1 MENIFMQKHK
11 IAAAID
17 IGSNV
22 VRMHISQWDGNKIS
36 ILDKLEK
43 PTQIGKEVFSTGYIS
58 FDTVRALSE
67 ILNGFCE
74 KAHEYGITAVHTIAS
89 TALREASNQAYIL
102 DHLST
107 RNKLDVRVF
116 EDTESS
122 ALLIDAM
129 KTGSHIEAKKTLLIY
144 GGTGT
149 TDFELLKNEK
159 LILSHSVQTGLLK
172 LAEMLKEAS
181 DFSRRLDYMAE
192 EYLNT
197 MLIRENR
204 IQDLLK
210 TDEIIFGAGNLQ
222 PLFKL
227 FGNPSENSLNIN
239 KKELLEIYE
248 EYRSLSVEQICARHG
263 FQIQQGEILYA
274 MLMLL
279 TVLLRITKVENLF
292 FMQINLADAMLN
304 YLLKP
309 DSHKKYNENLYEGA
323 ISSAVDFAARYRC
336 PMKHCIHVSE
346 IALALFEKLKKAF
359 GFTKK
364 QKLLLHIACILHES
378 GHYVNSGDVQEASFN
393 LLKDARIYGLSS
405 RETLLAANI
414 IAPQSLLGVT
424 RALRGSVITGEDILF
439 AAKMY
444 ALLNLSDALDYSRK
458 QKAKLHDLKL
468 ENDSLIIS
476 VQIREDFTLERW
488 IFKERA
494 ELFQEIFGI
503 TTQLKIN
510 NIYNAE
516 DK

>member
-1 MENIFMQKHK
+1 MQKQQKHK

-17 IGSNV
+17 IGSSV
-22 VRMHISQWDGNKIS
+22 VRMHISQWDGRKVA

-58 FDTVRALSE
+58 FETVRSLSE
-67 ILNGFCE
+67 ILSGFCE
-74 KAHEYGITAVHTIAS
+74 KAREYGIVTVHTIAS

-129 KTGSHIEAKKTLLIY
+129 KTVSNISAGKSLLIY

-149 TDFELLKNEK
+149 TDFELLQNGG

-172 LAEMLKEAS
+172 IAEMLKEAS
-181 DFSRRLDYMAE
+181 DFSRHLDYMAE

-197 MLIRENR
+197 VLTRENR
-204 IQDLLK
+204 VRDLLE

-227 FGNPSENSLNIN
+227 FGNPSESGLNIQSGA
-239 KKELLEIYE
+239 LSEIYG
-248 EYRSLSVEQICARHG
+248 EYRSLSVEQICVRHG

-274 MLMLL
+274 MLTLL
-279 TVLLRITKVENLF
+279 AALFRVAKTENIF
-292 FMQINLADAMLN
+292 CMQMSLADAMLN

-309 DSHKKYNENLYEGA
+309 DSHKKHNENLYAGA
-323 ISSAVDFAARYRC
+323 ASSALDLAARYRC
-336 PMKHCIHVSE
+336 HIKHCVHTAE
-346 IALALFEKLKKAF
+346 IALGIFEKLKKAF
-359 GFTKK
+359 DFTKK

-414 IAPQSLLGVT
+414 VAPQSLLGVT
-424 RALRGSVITGEDILF
+424 RALRGSMIAGEDILF

-444 ALLNLSDALDYSRK
+444 ALLQLSDALDYSHK
-458 QKAKLHDLKL
+458 QKAGLRDLTL
-468 ENDSLIIS
+468 ENDSLVIS

-488 IFKERA
+488 MFREKA

-503 TTQLKIN
+503 TTRLKIN
-510 NIYNAE
+510 NIYHSE
-516 DK
+516 EK